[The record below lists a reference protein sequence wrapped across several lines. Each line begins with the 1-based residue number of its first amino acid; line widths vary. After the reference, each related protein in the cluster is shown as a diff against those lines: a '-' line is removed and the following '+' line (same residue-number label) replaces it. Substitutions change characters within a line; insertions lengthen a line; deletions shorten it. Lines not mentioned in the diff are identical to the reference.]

1 MYGGVGGAEPRGS
14 PLSRFRRSAAKHG
27 ATADVER
34 MVRCLAQALR
44 RLSTARSASRPTGTE
59 TSKPY
64 SACPTRA
71 ATGDIMVH
79 SRSSTHLKPVSSPSN
94 SHGWVGPAVL
104 GTAAALGAAALY
116 TAKMTRDAERKHPPI
131 GRFLDVDG
139 VRLHYIE
146 RGTGEP
152 LVLIHGNGTLI
163 QDFTVNGL
171 VDRLS
176 ERYRIIVFD
185 RPGYGYSDRPRGLWT
200 PRAHATLFEH
210 ALAQLGVEQ
219 AVVLGHSWGTMVA
232 VSLALQAPTLVRSLV
247 LLSGYYFP
255 TARMDVALNTP
266 LAVPGIGDALRHTIS
281 PPLARLMLPAGIRA
295 MFAPAPVPEHFDRL
309 FPKDLMM
316 RPIQLRASMED
327 AALMTPSVIELEQ
340 HYRDLKLP
348 MVILTGGDDQIADVA
363 RQSERLHQ
371 EIPQSELTVL
381 PGLGHMVHPLA
392 PDAVIKAID
401 RAAEL
406 AGDASQNSVAARR
419 AAGRAYG
426 S

>member
-1 MYGGVGGAEPRGS
+1 
-14 PLSRFRRSAAKHG
+14 
-27 ATADVER
+27 
-34 MVRCLAQALR
+34 
-44 RLSTARSASRPTGTE
+44 
-59 TSKPY
+59 
-64 SACPTRA
+64 
-71 ATGDIMVH
+71 MVH

-94 SHGWVGPAVL
+94 SRGWVGPAVL

-139 VRLHYIE
+139 VRLHYLE

-176 ERYRIIVFD
+176 QRYRVIVFD
-185 RPGYGYSDRPRGLWT
+185 RPGYGYSTRPRGLWT
-200 PRAHATLFEH
+200 PRAHAILFEH

-219 AVVLGHSWGTMVA
+219 AIVLGHSWGTMVA

-255 TARMDVALNTP
+255 TARMDVVLSSPNAI
-266 LAVPGIGDALRHTIS
+266 PGIGDALRHTIS

-295 MFAPAPVPEHFDRL
+295 MFAPASVPERFDRL
-309 FPKDLMM
+309 FPKELMV
-316 RPIQLRASMED
+316 RPIQLRASAED
-327 AALMTPSVIELEQ
+327 AALMPPSAMELQE

-348 MVILTGGDDQIADVA
+348 VVILTGGDDQIADVG
-363 RQSERLHQ
+363 RQSKRLHE
-371 EIPQSELTVL
+371 EIPQSEFIAL
-381 PGLGHMVHPLA
+381 PGLGHMVHHLA
-392 PDAVIKAID
+392 PDQVIKAID
-401 RAAEL
+401 RAAHL
-406 AGDASQNSVAARR
+406 AHASSPAQQASARR
-419 AAGRAYG
+419 PTQEVRPEAA
-426 S
+426 